1 MQTLPVKPSPNSME
15 PILLDRGFIQR
26 GAASL
31 RVDRPGSK
39 WGVTFT
45 FPLMTVDGARAFI
58 SKLLRA
64 KRQGLQI
71 DIPLLVKQGIPGT
84 PVVNGAVTAAAT
96 SIAVRG
102 LTPGYVAKEQYWM
115 TIVEADGTAYLHSVI
130 DTVTADT
137 LGQATI
143 QIEPALRAPFA
154 DGATIHLA
162 KPFMQ
167 GFMEGESYSWM
178 VRSDRF
184 VELSI
189 TIEEYK

>member
-1 MQTLPVKPSPNSME
+1 MQTLPVKPKPNSME
-15 PILLDRGFIQR
+15 PTLLDRGFIQR

-39 WGVTFT
+39 WAIKFT
-45 FPLMTVDGARAFI
+45 FPLMTVDGARGFI

-71 DIPLLVKQGIPGT
+71 NIPLLVEQGIPGS
-84 PVVNGAVTAAAT
+84 PVVDGAVVGAAT
-96 SIAVRG
+96 SIPVRG
-102 LTPGYVAKEQYWM
+102 LTPGYVVKEQYWM

-130 DTVTADT
+130 YTVTADGT
-137 LGQATI
+137 GAAILD
-143 QIEPALRAPFA
+143 IEPPLRAPFV
-154 DGATIHLA
+154 DGDTIHLA

-167 GFMEGESYSWM
+167 GFIDGENYGWV

-184 VELSI
+184 VEP
-189 TIEEYK
+189 TVTVEEYK

>member
-15 PILLDRGFIQR
+15 PTLLDRGFIQR

-39 WGVTFT
+39 WAIKFT
-45 FPLMTVDGARAFI
+45 FPLMTVDGARGFI
-58 SKLLRA
+58 SKIIRG

-71 DIPLLVKQGIPGT
+71 NIPLLVKQGIPGS
-84 PVVNGAVTAAAT
+84 PVVDGAVAGAAT
-96 SIAVRG
+96 SIPVRG
-102 LTPGYVAKEQYWM
+102 LTPNYVVKEQYWM

-130 DTVTADT
+130 DTVMADGTGAAT
-137 LGQATI
+137 LE
-143 QIEPALRAPFA
+143 IEPALRAPFA
-154 DGATIHLA
+154 DGDTIHLA

-167 GFMEGESYSWM
+167 GFIDGENYGWV

-184 VELSI
+184 VEP
-189 TIEEYK
+189 TVTVEEYK